1 MYYKFLK
8 FVCLIMQIRHY
19 LIKYAQFCISVHMI
33 KPGAK
38 FIFHFL
44 YTQDEK
50 INFRRIS
57 GYMLFIG
64 NQNILFIPLKN
75 RFSPYILIKMSHK
88 SGQD

>member
-44 YTQDEK
+44 HTQDEK
-50 INFRRIS
+50 NKVQRDFGIYAFYRKS
-57 GYMLFIG
+57 KYTVHT
-64 NQNILFIPLKN
+64 LK
-75 RFSPYILIKMSHK
+75 K
-88 SGQD
+88 SFFAIYFD